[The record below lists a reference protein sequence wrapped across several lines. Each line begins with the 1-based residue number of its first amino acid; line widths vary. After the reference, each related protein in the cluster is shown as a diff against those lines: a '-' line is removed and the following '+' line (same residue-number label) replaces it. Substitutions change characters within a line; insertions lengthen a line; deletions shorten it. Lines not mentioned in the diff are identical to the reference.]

1 MKKLS
6 VGRATLGRLPLF
18 LQYIMS
24 ISKDTPNI
32 SATAIAEALDLGE
45 VQVRKDLGQVCGI
58 GKPKTGYVT
67 AELIRQLEEY
77 LGYKKLSHG
86 IIVGVGQL
94 GTALLN
100 HDGFQRFGLDII
112 AAFDKKADT
121 VIKLK
126 SGKVVYPMEQLTDFC
141 RLYDIH
147 IGIITV
153 PEEAAQEVCD
163 ILIKNQIKA
172 IWNFARCTLVIPND
186 VIVRNEDLTL
196 SLAHLN
202 KLISK
207 MDERSECN

>member
-1 MKKLS
+1 MKQLS
-6 VGRATLGRLPLF
+6 VGRATLGRLPLY

-32 SATAIAEALDLGE
+32 SATAIADALDLGE
-45 VQVRKDLGQVCGI
+45 VQVRKDLGLVCGT

-67 AELIRQLEEY
+67 SELIKQLEEY

-86 IIVGVGQL
+86 IIVGAGQL

-112 AAFDKKADT
+112 AAFDRKTDT
-121 VIKLK
+121 VINLE
-126 SGKVVYPMEQLTDFC
+126 SGKVICPMEQLADFC
-141 RLYDIH
+141 SLHDIH

-163 ILIKNQIKA
+163 ILIKSKIKA
-172 IWNFARCTLVIPND
+172 IWNFARCTLDTPND
-186 VIVRNEDLTL
+186 VIVRNEDLAL

-202 KLISK
+202 KLISET
-207 MDERSECN
+207 DERGESD

>member
-6 VGRATLGRLPLF
+6 VGRATLGRLPLY

-45 VQVRKDLGQVCGI
+45 VQVRKDLGQVCGT

-86 IIVGVGQL
+86 IIVGAGQL

-126 SGKVVYPMEQLTDFC
+126 SGKLVYPMEQLTDFC

>member
-6 VGRATLGRLPLF
+6 VGRATLGRLPLY

-86 IIVGVGQL
+86 IIVGSGQL

-207 MDERSECN
+207 MDERSESN